1 LAHQL
6 NYTLLTSNTQFAD
19 PPVPTTINGVADAYT
34 QPFFDDF
41 GAASDVT
48 NATAPAFD
56 GLDYVIVANSICA
69 STCSVFSSYLF
80 QKHGVRSAVFGGTP
94 SATTSQFDGGVKG
107 SEVTDFSSV
116 LGELQLAGLSDA
128 EGAPQPFPINADL
141 SLNFRNAIPYVDQ
154 EDGILEYVWEAGT
167 KKYQF
172 TKELFNKPQEIWEF
186 VAEEFF
192 GQD

>member
-1 LAHQL
+1 M
-6 NYTLLTSNTQFAD
+6 D
-19 PPVPTTINGVADAYT
+19 PPVPKTVNGISDAYS
-34 QPFFDDF
+34 QPFLDDF

-48 NATAPAFD
+48 NFTSPALD

-80 QKHGVRSAVFGGTP
+80 QKHNVRSAVFGGTP
-94 SATTSQFDGGVKG
+94 SAMTSQFDGGVKG

-128 EGAPQPFPINADL
+128 PGAPQPFPINADL
-141 SLNFRNAIPYVDQ
+141 SMNFRNAIPYIHQ
-154 EDGILEYVWEAGT
+154 EDGILEYVWEQGT

-172 TKELFNKPQEIWEF
+172 TKELFNKPQEVWEF

-192 GQD
+192 GQN